1 MHVSCFWM
9 SENTLSQD
17 FESEGSVSCHNA
29 RSGSRRRTLQQIQ
42 QAAKQKGFA
51 STAAMIRHAV
61 DQELSSGDGVEQ
73 RIVATLDRIQGDLSR
88 MQRAQQTL
96 FAFVDTL
103 AKVLLTDLPE
113 QSSASVAR
121 GKERYERFLKSTA
134 ATMLN
139 GSHPLLR
146 EGAER

>member
-1 MHVSCFWM
+1 MPQRTIRF
-9 SENTLSQD
+9 SET
-17 FESEGSVSCHNA
+17 
-29 RSGSRRRTLQQIQ
+29 TLQQIQ

-61 DQELSSGDGVEQ
+61 DQELGSGDDVEH
-73 RIVATLDRIQGDLSR
+73 RVAATLNRIQGNLSR
-88 MQRAQQTL
+88 MQLAQQTL

-103 AKVLLTDLPE
+103 AKVLLTGLPE
-113 QSSASVAR
+113 QSSASGAM

-146 EGAER
+146 DAVGR